1 MDPFTHGL
9 ASYSITRAVFPSASR
24 TTVIA
29 AILAGSAAD
38 LDRLSAYAS
47 PSVFLDWHRTTTH
60 SLLGTLIIVAVFV
73 IAISITT
80 KRKPNVAPMRTVLLV
95 LLAACSLHFAM
106 DLTQNETLQL
116 LWPFRAQRY
125 SADWVAHFDLW
136 ILLILLAGVLLPQL
150 LALVTEEI
158 GAKSK
163 SPRGRFGAIIALAT
177 IVIYVGGRTILHGNG
192 VAMMEARTYRRELPR
207 RAAAFAESDSPVHWR
222 GIVETER
229 AFHEL
234 DLKLATGTSF
244 NPDAAV
250 VYYKPESSAPLDAA
264 RATKSVRRFLETAR
278 FPKASVEKTNTGYR
292 VQIRDLAE
300 ERDARSGPRIIA
312 IVETDSNGK
321 VVSDE
326 LAWDQRM

>member
-9 ASYSITRAVFPSASR
+9 ASYSITRAVFPRASR

-29 AILAGSAAD
+29 AILAGCAAD
-38 LDRLSAYAS
+38 LDRLSEYAG
-47 PSVFLDWHRTTTH
+47 PSAFLDWHRSATH
-60 SLLGTLIIVAVFV
+60 SVLGTLIIVAAFV

-80 KRKPNVAPMRTVLLV
+80 KRKPNVDPMRTVLLA

-106 DLTQNETLQL
+106 DLTQNESAQL
-116 LWPFRAQRY
+116 LWPFRAKRY
-125 SADWVAHFDLW
+125 SAEWVAHFDLW

-177 IVIYVGGRTILHGNG
+177 IVIYVGGRAILHGNG
-192 VAMMEARTYRRELPR
+192 VAVMEARTYRGELPR
-207 RAAAFAESDSPVHWR
+207 RVAAFAESDSPFHWR

-234 DLKLATGTSF
+234 ALNLAAGSSF

-250 VYYKPESSAPLDAA
+250 VYYKPESSAALDAA
-264 RATKSVRRFLETAR
+264 RATESVRRFLETTR
-278 FPKASVEKTNTGYR
+278 FPKGSVEKTNTGYR
-292 VQIRDLAE
+292 VQIRDLTEQREAH
-300 ERDARSGPRIIA
+300 SGPRIIA
-312 IVETDSNGK
+312 VVETDLNAK
-321 VVSDE
+321 VVSQE
-326 LAWDQRM
+326 LAWDQE